1 MKALID
7 EWKHMLGGKSVFI
20 LLLVPIVVA
29 AVFGYVFKNS
39 QINEA
44 PVAVIDL
51 DHSAYSSQ
59 LMTKLDASQY
69 IHVKRVF
76 ENDTDPDMLLYNE
89 QFSAVI
95 YLPDGLEANRLQGKQ
110 SNIGLYVDNTVAQAT
125 ASLRTGVTEV
135 ITAENAV
142 LAAGS
147 LKASGLTDSQIS
159 GMTSN
164 MVVQQRLLYN
174 PTNSTMMSSVMGF
187 VNTVMLS
194 LIGGAALAIVPRLRS
209 EGRLREEM
217 NHPVG
222 ILLRVLPYALVGCI
236 SFFLSIGLIKQLGGL
251 RFEAGLLDMLIPFML
266 YTTTLSLF
274 AMAVGWSA
282 PTPEKA
288 SGRIMLLMM
297 PSFLLSGAQ
306 LPVAMLPGPLQVVS
320 NILPLTW
327 HFKFLRGM
335 GFRGGELRYFI
346 QELGGIL
353 ILLSAFAAIILVL
366 MAVEKRKLSKLE
378 AKGDEAPLP
387 QQQTLAHS

>member
-7 EWKHMLGGKSVFI
+7 EWKHMLSGRTVFI

-39 QINEA
+39 QINEG
-44 PVAVIDL
+44 PVAVVDL
-51 DHSAYSSQ
+51 DHSSYSSQ
-59 LMTKLDASQY
+59 LINKLDASQY
-69 IHVKRVF
+69 IHIKRVF

-95 YLPDGLEANRLQGKQ
+95 YLPAGLEANRLQGKQ
-110 SNIGLYVDNTVAQAT
+110 SNIGFYVDNTVAQAT

-135 ITAENAV
+135 VTAENAA

-147 LKASGLTDSQIS
+147 LKAVGLTDSQIS

-164 MVVQQRLLYN
+164 MIVQQRLLYN
-174 PTNSTMMSSVMGF
+174 PTNSTIMSSVLGF

-194 LIGGAALAIVPRLRS
+194 LIGGAALTIVPRLRT

-251 RFEAGLLDMLIPFML
+251 RFEAGILEMFIPFML
-266 YTTTLSLF
+266 YTTSLSLF
-274 AMAVGWSA
+274 AVVIGWSA

-288 SGRIMLLMM
+288 SGRILLLMM

-306 LPVAMLPGPLQVVS
+306 LPVAMLPGPLQTVS

-335 GFRGGELRYFI
+335 GFKGGELRYFI
-346 QELGGIL
+346 SELGGML

-366 MAVEKRKLSKLE
+366 MAVEKRKLSKAE
-378 AKGDEAPLP
+378 AKEDGAQISQP
-387 QQQTLAHS
+387 QSLAHS

>member
-39 QINEA
+39 QINEG
-44 PVAVIDL
+44 PVAVVDL
-51 DHSAYSSQ
+51 DHSSYSSQ
-59 LMTKLDASQY
+59 LITKLDASQY
-69 IHVKRVF
+69 INVKRVF

-95 YLPDGLEANRLQGKQ
+95 YLPAGLEANRLQGKQ
-110 SNIGLYVDNTVAQAT
+110 SNIGFYVDNTVAQAT
-125 ASLRTGVTEV
+125 ASLRTGGTEV
-135 ITAENAV
+135 ITAENAA

-147 LKASGLTDSQIS
+147 LKAVGLTDSQIS

-174 PTNSTMMSSVMGF
+174 PTSSTLMSSVIGF

-194 LIGGAALAIVPRLRS
+194 LIGSAGLSIVPRLRA
-209 EGRLREEM
+209 EGRLQEEL

-222 ILLRVLPYALVGCI
+222 LLLRVLPYALVGCI

-251 RFEAGLLDMLIPFML
+251 RFEAGMLEMFIPFML

-274 AMAVGWSA
+274 AMALGWSA
-282 PTPEKA
+282 ATPAKA
-288 SGRIMLLMM
+288 SGRIMILMM

-306 LPVAMLPGPLQVVS
+306 LPVAMLPGPLQAVS

-335 GFRGGELRYFI
+335 GFKGGELRYFI
-346 QELGGIL
+346 PELGGML

-366 MAVEKRKLSKLE
+366 MAVEKRKLSKAE
-378 AKGDEAPLP
+378 AKEDRA
-387 QQQTLAHS
+387 QISQSQSLAH

>member
-39 QINEA
+39 QINEG
-44 PVAVIDL
+44 PVAIVDL
-51 DHSAYSSQ
+51 DHSSYSSQ
-59 LMTKLDASQY
+59 LIAKLDTSQY
-69 IHVKRVF
+69 INVKRVF
-76 ENDTDPDMLLYNE
+76 DNDTDPNMLLYNE

-95 YLPDGLEANRLQGKQ
+95 YLPAGLEANRLQGKQ
-110 SNIGLYVDNTVAQAT
+110 SNIGFYVDNTVAQAT

-135 ITAENAV
+135 ITAENAA

-147 LKASGLTDSQIS
+147 LKAVGLTDSQVS

-164 MVVQQRLLYN
+164 MMVQQRLLYN
-174 PTNSTMMSSVMGF
+174 PTSSTLMSSVIGF

-194 LIGGAALAIVPRLRS
+194 LIGSAGLSIIPRLRA
-209 EGRLREEM
+209 EGRLQEEL

-251 RFEAGLLDMLIPFML
+251 RFEAGMLDMFIPFML

-274 AMAVGWSA
+274 AMVIGWSA

-288 SGRIMLLMM
+288 SGRILLLMM

-306 LPVAMLPGPLQVVS
+306 LPVSMLPGPLQVVS

-366 MAVEKRKLSKLE
+366 MAVEKRKLSKAE
-378 AKGDEAPLP
+378 AKKDEAPVP

>member
-7 EWKHMLGGKSVFI
+7 EWKHMISGKTVFI
-20 LLLVPIVVA
+20 LLLAPIIVSV
-29 AVFGYVFKNS
+29 VFGYVFKNN

-44 PVAVIDL
+44 PVAIIDQ
-51 DHSAYSSQ
+51 DHSSYSSQ
-59 LMTKLDASQY
+59 LINKLDASQY
-69 IHVKRVF
+69 VNVKSVY
-76 ENDTDPDMLLYNE
+76 ENNVDPNMLLYNE
-89 QFSAVI
+89 KYFAVI
-95 YLPDGLEANRLQGKQ
+95 YLPSGMEANRMQGKQ
-110 SNIGLYVDNTVAQAT
+110 SNIGFYVDNTVSQAT
-125 ASLRTGVTEV
+125 GNLRTGVTEV
-135 ITAENAV
+135 ITAENAT

-147 LKASGLTDSQIS
+147 LKASGLTDGQIS

-174 PTNSTMMSSVMGF
+174 PTNSTMMSSVLGF

-194 LIGGAALAIVPRLRS
+194 LIAGAALSIIPRLRV
-209 EGRLREEM
+209 EGRLQEEM
-217 NHPVG
+217 QNPMG

-236 SFFLSIGLIKQLGGL
+236 SFFLSIGLLKQVGGL
-251 RFEAGLLDMLIPFML
+251 RFEAGMLQMLIPFML

-274 AMAVGWSA
+274 AMVIGWTA
-282 PTPEKA
+282 PNPDKA

-306 LPVAMLPGPLQVVS
+306 LPVAMLPGPLQVVGH
-320 NILPLTW
+320 ILPLTW

-346 QELGGIL
+346 PELGGIL
-353 ILLSAFAAIILVL
+353 ILMSVFAAIIFIL
-366 MAVEKRKLSKLE
+366 MVIEKRKLSKME
-378 AKGDEAPLP
+378 AKEAEVPVP

>member
-29 AVFGYVFKNS
+29 AVFGYVFKNN

-44 PVAVIDL
+44 PVAIVDL
-51 DHSAYSSQ
+51 DHSSYSSQ
-59 LMTKLDASQY
+59 LITKLDASQY
-69 IHVKRVF
+69 INVKRVF

-95 YLPDGLEANRLQGKQ
+95 YLPAGLEANRLQGKQ
-110 SNIGLYVDNTVAQAT
+110 SNIGFYVDNTVAQAT

-142 LAAGS
+142 LAGGS
-147 LKASGLTDSQIS
+147 LKAVGLTDSQVS

-174 PTNSTMMSSVMGF
+174 PTNSTLMSSVMGF

-194 LIGGAALAIVPRLRS
+194 LIGSAGLSIIPRLRA
-209 EGRLREEM
+209 EGRLQEEL
-217 NHPVG
+217 NHPVR

-251 RFEAGLLDMLIPFML
+251 RFEAGMLEMFIPFML

-274 AMAVGWSA
+274 AMVIGWSA
-282 PTPEKA
+282 PTPDKA

-306 LPVAMLPGPLQVVS
+306 LPVAMLPGPLQAVS

-335 GFRGGELRYFI
+335 GFKGGELRYFI
-346 QELGGIL
+346 PELGGLL
-353 ILLSAFAAIILVL
+353 ILLSAFAAIILIL
-366 MAVEKRKLSKLE
+366 MAVEKRKLSKAE
-378 AKGDEAPLP
+378 SKEDGVQISQP
-387 QQQTLAHS
+387 QGLAHS